1 MLGMRTCLPC
11 HIPDRWSRNANWIWP
26 DLAFGF
32 IQKRSGNDIMAEAV
46 RQFLVLYDKSR
57 RDFKDNSKKRLAWD
71 DVAKQVRLQ
80 TSMYSSSEYSFT
92 CSMFSL
98 VRVMLLY
105 GSSFLGFFV
114 WVLITVV
121 LCLVPLQT
129 SSSSYENKKQWQ
141 KQQSLVISRVRHLEC
156 LQMKARLTLKTRLTL
171 KARLTIPLPSCQF
184 TLDQNFLPIPTSLTT
199 PLPSLLLLV

>member
-1 MLGMRTCLPC
+1 
-11 HIPDRWSRNANWIWP
+11 
-26 DLAFGF
+26 
-32 IQKRSGNDIMAEAV
+32 MAEAV

-114 WVLITVV
+114 
-121 LCLVPLQT
+121 
-129 SSSSYENKKQWQ
+129 
-141 KQQSLVISRVRHLEC
+141 
-156 LQMKARLTLKTRLTL
+156 
-171 KARLTIPLPSCQF
+171 
-184 TLDQNFLPIPTSLTT
+184 
-199 PLPSLLLLV
+199 